1 MAVKKKFEKPQ
12 METIKLDTNV
22 VILAGSCIVVGCGSV
37 EICSDDWICATV
49 S

>member
-1 MAVKKKFEKPQ
+1 MADKKKFEKPQ

-22 VILAGSCIVVGCGSV
+22 VILTGSCTLVCGSV
-37 EICSDDWICATV
+37 DICSSNWI